1 MILIIGFPKAGTTSF
16 DDLLKQLGYRTLHS
30 HTEDHSVIAGELIER
45 ARQENKPLLHYVEAL
60 GYHAVTELNFS
71 IHPKTYWPQFTCIHD
86 IIRNYDITY
95 ILNKRKIHKHA
106 RCLKTLY
113 IDEIMKRDNHLTG
126 DIETIIMNYYD
137 NIKKMIQQYDRKY
150 IEYNIDTDDIT
161 KLKSYIDI
169 KDITQFPHVNK
180 TAYDATLIPSAA
192 IDQIN
197 VDQDVP
203 PLSE

>member
-95 ILNKRKIHKHA
+95 ILNKREIHKHA